1 MSPKYYE
8 TIFVSTNTFEKII
21 EYSDETFYDPQ
32 SKINFSSNT
41 FQGLGD
47 TNKEHIQNGH
57 FIASPKFMTN
67 VFNITEEEVL
77 ALDGTLVELDLTSYG
92 YPFKKELIFNMFPSG
107 FRFPSSAYPSSIP
120 TIGTLHLSDD
130 DYKIIKDSINYDI
143 LKDPYLIYED
153 YYYISDVE
161 ESSTLIFELLATEN
175 APGNLIFKGVYYF
188 NLKSYNNFIDSVRVY
203 SYFIS
208 IVLILLIFI
217 GLIFKGSLFSK
228 VSLKYN
234 YTFTQ
239 IFLAGIFKG
248 ILQILLMIPIS
259 YLLYNLIKGVMQKSF
274 YFVYENISLSILVIF
289 ILSLSYLI
297 LKQIGS
303 YLKLRFIANKRLF

>member
-1 MSPKYYE
+1 MVVICHK
-8 TIFVSTNTFEKII
+8 TF
-21 EYSDETFYDPQ
+21 
-32 SKINFSSNT
+32 
-41 FQGLGD
+41 
-47 TNKEHIQNGH
+47 
-57 FIASPKFMTN
+57 
-67 VFNITEEEVL
+67 
-77 ALDGTLVELDLTSYG
+77 
-92 YPFKKELIFNMFPSG
+92 
-107 FRFPSSAYPSSIP
+107 
-120 TIGTLHLSDD
+120 
-130 DYKIIKDSINYDI
+130 
-143 LKDPYLIYED
+143 
-153 YYYISDVE
+153 
-161 ESSTLIFELLATEN
+161 
-175 APGNLIFKGVYYF
+175 
-188 NLKSYNNFIDSVRVY
+188 